1 MSLPSFLRFTNV
13 WAHRCRGAP
22 TQPAH
27 TLRGCT
33 ITQGAY
39 TEIGKVPMWRLLID
53 VDEDYDAATLTAR
66 LAVRRVVAS
75 HT

>member
-1 MSLPSFLRFTNV
+1 
-13 WAHRCRGAP
+13 
-22 TQPAH
+22 
-27 TLRGCT
+27 
-33 ITQGAY
+33 
-39 TEIGKVPMWRLLID
+39 MWRLLID